1 MALRA
6 RRGARTSVIEGSRP
20 MIRHAPSAML
30 RIQIATVLVLT
41 AVAAFWTIEL
51 GPALP
56 RARLIASTVLFGGLI
71 AFHIVSV
78 ARTRMKPGFTDD
90 TPDGWRRHTLT
101 GISLGAFVIVALV
114 WLTLPY
120 EDESGRLLGVLFCQ
134 AWVAGAAIGTVKR
147 PRGPPASLWRRIV
160 PGIVPAGIIGFYLT
174 HPSAYTLPV
183 ILFSVA
189 FCALM
194 LLLRSVV
201 QATATMVWRAK
212 GEADAQRDAKARF
225 VASASHDLGQPL
237 QAARLFFDQAIR
249 SSDPAAR
256 TRATASAEAAFDA
269 VERQLQRMNEY
280 LRLEAG
286 AVSAR
291 FADVAAGEPIA
302 RAAALAEA
310 AAARA
315 GVALHVVSSRL
326 WARADADLIERALS
340 NLIDNALRHA
350 KARRLLIGAR
360 SHGPRVRLWVIDDGV
375 GIAVEDRARLFED
388 YVQGSDHG
396 DETRGGFGLGL
407 ASVRRIAALMHG
419 TAGFATNTRRGSAFY
434 LELPRSITQA
444 QRDAIV
450 PDMR

>member
-1 MALRA
+1 MRIVIAGGHGKIALLLSCQLADTGHEPVGIIRNA
-6 RRGARTSVIEGSRP
+6 DQATDLRSAGAIP
-20 MIRHAPSAML
+20 
-30 RIQIATVLVLT
+30 LVLDLEHST
-41 AVAAFWTIEL
+41 IDDVAA
-51 GPALP
+51 ALAGADAAIFAAGSGAGGGND
-56 RARLIASTVLFGGLI
+56 RKFSLDRDGAILLADAALEAGVTRLIVISSVGADSYDAAS
-71 AFHIVSV
+71 
-78 ARTRMKPGFTDD
+78 DD
-90 TPDGWRRHTLT
+90 PFQ
-101 GISLGAFVIVALV
+101 I
-114 WLTLPY
+114 
-120 EDESGRLLGVLFCQ
+120 
-134 AWVAGAAIGTVKR
+134 
-147 PRGPPASLWRRIV
+147 
-160 PGIVPAGIIGFYLT
+160 YL
-174 HPSAYTLPV
+174 
-183 ILFSVA
+183 
-189 FCALM
+189 
-194 LLLRSVV
+194 
-201 QATATMVWRAK
+201 RAK

-419 TAGFATNTRRGSAFY
+419 TVGFATNTRRGSAFY

-444 QRDAIV
+444 QRDAIM